1 MGLEN
6 INRNLRLPNGEYF
19 HSGRP
24 KTGIALHHTVGG
36 SARSTFRWWRDDGHI
51 IGTAYLIARDGT
63 IHEVF
68 DPHAWAWQF
77 GLKWPREQKLQFE
90 KRFIGIEIASEGG
103 LIESDGNLYCF
114 DRISERTRKNRSEV
128 FDNEKDYRGYRYFD
142 KYEDAQVDSVVAL
155 INDLCQEFNIK
166 KQLPSDYLDFHGEK
180 LADFEGVIGHVNVR
194 TDKSDPAPDN
204 SFWQRIITD
213 TGLQLINI
221 NSVHEEK
228 NMLTQQQIIELQ
240 AYNVSQFIKM
250 ERDSGNMV
258 KQLLWELQA
267 HGFDTYIRLH
277 DPVEN
282 GSVVHY
288 KMVQGNS
295 DLVKSY
301 AETIGF
307 TLWDDNKLEV

>member
-1 MGLEN
+1 MTLEN
-6 INRNLRLPNGEYF
+6 INRSLRLPDDQYF
-19 HSGRP
+19 HSGDT

-63 IHEVF
+63 THEIF
-68 DPHAWAWQF
+68 DPKGWAWQF
-77 GLKWPREQKLQFE
+77 GLKWPRQQKLQFE

-103 LIESDGNLYCF
+103 LTESDGNLYCF
-114 DRISERTRKNRSEV
+114 DKICDRTLKDRADV
-128 FDNEKDYRGYRYFD
+128 FDYEKDYRGYRYFD

-180 LADFEGVIGHVNVR
+180 LTDFEGVIGHVNVR

-204 SFWQRIITD
+204 AFWQRIIND
-213 TGLQLINI
+213 TGLQLITL
-221 NSVHEEK
+221 NSVHEEE

-240 AYNVSQFIKM
+240 AYNVSEFIKM

-307 TLWDDNKLEV
+307 TSWDENKLEV